1 MFFTHALE
9 VGLLYGLTHIQL
21 VFNIVTVLNYV
32 SVYFVDKTE
41 VDSSEAVLFQVNTA
55 LSLYNVH
62 KHSLP
67 VIVSSSLLVI
77 LS

>member
-9 VGLLYGLTHIQL
+9 VGLSYSLTHIQL
-21 VFNIVTVLNYV
+21 VSYIVTVLNYV
-32 SVYFVDKTE
+32 SVYLVDKAE
-41 VDSSEAVLFQVNTA
+41 VDSSEAVFFQVNTA
-55 LSLYNVH
+55 LSLYNEH
-62 KHSLP
+62 THSLP